1 MLLRNVNP
9 QAGLLNGTRLLITQ
23 LGSKVLQAKILT
35 GSRAWDKVFIPRINL
50 STASDSGL
58 PFTLNRKQFPVKLSY
73 AVTINK
79 SQGQTLSKVGI
90 FFCQHL
96 SLPMVSCTLRHRA
109 SEVTSGCTL
118 CWDIPTNPRMISLD
132 ILPMWFIGRPSSSD
146 GE

>member
-9 QAGLLNGTRLLITQ
+9 KAGLLNGTRLLITQ

-35 GSRAWDKVFIPRINL
+35 GSRTGDKVFIPRINL

-73 AVTINK
+73 AVTIIK

-90 FFCQHL
+90 F
-96 SLPMVSCTLRHRA
+96 LPTPVFTHGQLYVAA
-109 SEVTSGCTL
+109 SRVRSYSGLHFMLGHTDKSSD
-118 CWDIPTNPRMISLD
+118 DIPCYTDNVVYRSALIH
-132 ILPMWFIGRPSSSD
+132 
-146 GE
+146 